1 MKKSKTKLCDLPD
14 VLLSSI
20 IEKLETQSNALRLRA
35 SCRKFQ
41 PLIPPLPKTLLE
53 RQSLNIPLPFASS
66 SSSDNNHFHYSLI
79 ESKVFAIRP
88 RSEDASESA
97 TTCWFIKVQESNSG
111 QVRLMDPLS
120 RFGFENA
127 SDKLKLPKCLNM
139 LDYEVKEL
147 AQDFELEVV
156 DKDENKVDETYFLIK
171 KVVVSEDFEIMAM
184 HDSGKVSVWRKGD
197 INWTSIRLDLGNNC
211 MENSFE
217 DIIYYKKKFYV
228 TNRRGVT
235 LYVDC
240 KTLTVMFAA
249 TPDPLRGLSD
259 GLNYLVK
266 SDKHLYLLVKCWIR
280 MYLCRDNKPYLKLHP
295 TRFQLL
301 KLDEE
306 KNMWVD
312 FDLISENRVF
322 FVGEGCC
329 FSVGIGVGE
338 FAGTLKRNCVYFSDS
353 AFANSDDVYPG
364 WTSAV
369 FDFDDY
375 EVWRFS
381 KFPSHSRIFW
391 PPPAWIKLQD

>member
-41 PLIPPLPKTLLE
+41 PLIPPLPNTLLE

-88 RSEDASESA
+88 RSEDASASA
-97 TTCWFIKVQESNSG
+97 TTCWFIKVKESNSG

-147 AQDFELEVV
+147 AQDYELEVV
-156 DKDENKVDETYFLIK
+156 DKDENKVDETCFLIE

-184 HDSGKVSVWRKGD
+184 HDSGKVSVWRK
-197 INWTSIRLDLGNNC
+197 
-211 MENSFE
+211 
-217 DIIYYKKKFYV
+217 
-228 TNRRGVT
+228 
-235 LYVDC
+235 
-240 KTLTVMFAA
+240 
-249 TPDPLRGLSD
+249 
-259 GLNYLVK
+259 
-266 SDKHLYLLVKCWIR
+266 
-280 MYLCRDNKPYLKLHP
+280 
-295 TRFQLL
+295 
-301 KLDEE
+301 
-306 KNMWVD
+306 
-312 FDLISENRVF
+312 
-322 FVGEGCC
+322 
-329 FSVGIGVGE
+329 
-338 FAGTLKRNCVYFSDS
+338 DS
-353 AFANSDDVYPG
+353 AFANSDDAYPG

-369 FDFDDY
+369 FYFDDY

-391 PPPAWIKLQD
+391 PPPAWIELQD